1 MLAAPVVKLGVNVDD
16 RGMVGTSACMTIQFG

>member
-16 RGMVGTSACMTIQFG
+16 RGNGGDFSVHVDPIG